1 MVELHVQFFLYFQG
15 DFAICFYYGSLWHR
29 IPQTVQYLFLFSAAV
44 MVSVLLYEQNDKI

>member
-15 DFAICFYYGSLWHR
+15 NFTICFYYGSLWHR

-44 MVSVLLYEQNDKI
+44 MVAVLLYEQNDKI